1 MSLKKTNVMAQ
12 GTDNQPK
19 ISVDNYELEAVNQF
33 TYLGS
38 TISSNISLDA
48 EIDKRIG
55 KAATTLARLTSR
67 VWENPKLTI
76 KTKIAVYNACVVST
90 LLYGSETW
98 TTYARQERRL
108 NSFHMR
114 CLRRILGISW
124 EEKVPNTE
132 VLSRANLPTMF
143 TLLRQRRLR
152 WLGHVHR
159 MDDGRIPKDILYG
172 ELAAGKR
179 NTGRP
184 QLRFR
189 DVCKRDMKALQM
201 DPDHWEALAADRP
214 RWRSSLMKHLKTGED
229 NLTKAA
235 IEKRARR
242 KAQLLISNPNSD
254 NTHKC
259 NICGRVCGSRIG
271 LHSHMRR
278 CRP

>member
-19 ISVDNYELEAVNQF
+19 ICVDNYELEAVNNF

-55 KAATTLARLTSR
+55 KAATTLARLSSR

-76 KTKIAVYNACVVST
+76 KTKVAVYNACVVST

-124 EEKVPNTE
+124 EDKIPNTE

-159 MDDGRIPKDILYG
+159 MDDGRIPKDLLYG

-179 NTGRP
+179 TTGRP

-214 RWRSSLMKHLKTGED
+214 RWRSSLKQQLKTGEE

-235 IEKRARR
+235 MEKRARR
-242 KAQLLISNPNSD
+242 KTPLLTSNPD
-254 NTHKC
+254 CDTTHKC

-278 CRP
+278 CRQ